1 MRSAIKKHQK
11 MQFQIRRINVWITAI
26 RKSVEL
32 TKIFANA
39 KCRQRFLMLELIVK
53 ADNRNLLD
61 EIKDQY
67 PCPVSLAVIKNYLSI
82 LKHAYFFNIGLQR
95 QSATIAEII
104 PSVLKCMV
112 EWNIMKDKT
121 SASGKELCELLISE
135 FQTRFKYELDS
146 HLYLVSILIK
156 I

>member
-1 MRSAIKKHQK
+1 
-11 MQFQIRRINVWITAI
+11 
-26 RKSVEL
+26 
-32 TKIFANA
+32 
-39 KCRQRFLMLELIVK
+39 MLEQIVK
-53 ADNRNLLD
+53 AEKRNLLD

-112 EWNIMKDKT
+112 EWNIMQDKT
-121 SASGKELCELLISE
+121 LASGKELCELLVSE
-135 FQTRFKYELDS
+135 FQTRFKYELDF
-146 HLYLVSILIK
+146 HLYLVSIIIK